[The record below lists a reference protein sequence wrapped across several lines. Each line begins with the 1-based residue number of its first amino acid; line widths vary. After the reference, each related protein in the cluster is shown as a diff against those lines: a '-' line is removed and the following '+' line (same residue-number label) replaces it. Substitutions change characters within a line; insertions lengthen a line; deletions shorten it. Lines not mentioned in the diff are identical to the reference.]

1 MFHRSLLFYPALLAA
16 LFLMSCYG
24 NQTETR
30 HGTLPT
36 HPAVPIRPEL
46 QTNVT
51 LPVRAAFYYPWYP
64 ETWTVNGAKVATVP
78 TLGFY
83 TSGDPGVIAAHVEAL
98 EYAHIGV
105 AILSWWG
112 EGTHD
117 EAARV
122 PELFRQTRAL
132 GAPLKWAV
140 YYEKEGTGDPSVA
153 ELQADLKYLYRYL
166 GPDYAVVDG
175 KPVIFVYNADDTD
188 CRVADR
194 WRAAAPE
201 WYVVLKVFPDYR
213 SCVSQPSSWH
223 QYAPARATD
232 HQAGYSSS
240 VSPGFWRADEPSPR
254 LPRDL
259 ARWQHDVQAM
269 TAAGEPWQLITTFN
283 EWGEGT
289 AVESAAA
296 WVGGRFGAYLK
307 VLAETAP

>member
-1 MFHRSLLFYPALLAA
+1 MFHRSLLFYPALVAT

-24 NQTETR
+24 NQTESR
-30 HGTLPT
+30 QDISPT
-36 HPAVPIRPEL
+36 DPAVPELPKL

-51 LPVRAAFYYPWYP
+51 LPTRAAFYYPWYP

-83 TSGDPGVIAAHVEAL
+83 NSGDSDVITAHIKAL
-98 EYAHIGV
+98 EYARIEV
-105 AILSWWG
+105 AIVSWWG
-112 EGTHD
+112 KNTHN
-117 EAARV
+117 EAVRV
-122 PELFRQTRAL
+122 PKLLGQTQAL
-132 GAPLKWAV
+132 GSPLKWAV
-140 YYEKEGTGDPSVA
+140 YYEKEGTGDPDVA
-153 ELQADLKYLYRYL
+153 EIQTDLRYLKRYL
-166 GPDYAVVDG
+166 GPNYAVINE
-175 KPVIFVYNADDTD
+175 KPVIFVYSADDTD

-201 WYVVLKVFPDYR
+201 WYVILKVFSDYQ

-223 QYAPARATD
+223 QYAPAGAIDR
-232 HQAGYSSS
+232 QAGYSSS

-259 ARWQHDVQAM
+259 ARWQQDVQAM
-269 TAAGEPWQLITTFN
+269 TEAGESWQLITTFN

-296 WVGGRFGAYLK
+296 WADGRFGTYLD